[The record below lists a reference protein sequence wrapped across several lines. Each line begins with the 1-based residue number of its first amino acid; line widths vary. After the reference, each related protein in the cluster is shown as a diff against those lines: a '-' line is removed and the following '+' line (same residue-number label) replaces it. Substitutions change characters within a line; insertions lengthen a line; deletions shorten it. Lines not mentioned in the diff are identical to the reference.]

1 MSLNKGETGDSQVE
15 NNIEN
20 AEKPQRGKFMTLV
33 RKFWWVLVIMF
44 CCGVLIVTLPLV
56 LVGFPRIIQDKVNK
70 STLSI
75 DGISVTN
82 TKTNT
87 VQISINS
94 TVSSSNSIPA
104 VVDGFDAIMYL
115 EDKLPH
121 TPIMTLRMPETK
133 TGLAIVNVTQEINGT
148 ALQPFIDFNSW
159 YLWNSSLAVTIEG
172 ETLVHVKGL
181 KAAKV
186 SFKKTVTLVGI
197 NGFKG
202 LAVTKANVSLSTGE
216 NFHGYA
222 NIPNPSILTFEV
234 GNATFANYFEQEK
247 IACAPES
254 SSAPILLALRKK
266 PYCTDGVMPFDLM
279 GESVV
284 NHGQPLPYFA
294 DALALHAQSTSIGV
308 GEALFET
315 TGAKLYNCS
324 GEKRRKRK
332 EEEEEEEEEDIVDP
346 KDTLE
351 AECREAKECSAPKH
365 HYDDCVARVTAAED
379 NGGSKEDCVEE
390 FFHLAHCATA
400 CAAPKLWAQ
409 LK

>member
-15 NNIEN
+15 HNVDH
-20 AEKPQRGKFMTLV
+20 AEKPQRGKIATLI
-33 RKFWWVLVIMF
+33 RKFWWVL
-44 CCGVLIVTLPLV
+44 LIVFCIGALVIILPLV
-56 LVGFPRIIQDKVNK
+56 LVGFPRIIQDKVNQ

-121 TPIMTLRMPETK
+121 ATIMTLRMPQTK
-133 TGLAIVNVTQEINGT
+133 TGLALVNVTQEINGT

-186 SFKKTVTLVGI
+186 SFKKTVNLTGI

-202 LAVTKANVSLSTGE
+202 LKVTKANISLTPDSAGD
-216 NFHGYA
+216 NFHGFA
-222 NIPNPSILTFEV
+222 NIPNPSVLTFEV
-234 GNATFANYFEQEK
+234 GNATFANYLEQKKVGTLYIDDMYIRPGINNVSVRANITQE
-247 IACAPES
+247 
-254 SSAPILLALRKK
+254 PILLALHKK
-266 PYCTDGVMPFDLM
+266 PYCTNGVLPFDLM
-279 GESVV
+279 GTSVI
-284 NHGQPLPYFA
+284 NHGEPLPYFEE
-294 DALALHAQSTSIGV
+294 ALALHAQSTTIGV
-308 GEALFET
+308 GKALFES
-315 TGAKLYNCS
+315 TGAKFYNCT
-324 GEKRRKRK
+324 G
-332 EEEEEEEEEDIVDP
+332 
-346 KDTLE
+346 
-351 AECREAKECSAPKH
+351 
-365 HYDDCVARVTAAED
+365 AA
-379 NGGSKEDCVEE
+379 
-390 FFHLAHCATA
+390 
-400 CAAPKLWAQ
+400 
-409 LK
+409 

>member
-33 RKFWWVLVIMF
+33 RKFWWVLLIMF

-82 TKTNT
+82 SKTNT

-234 GNATFANYFEQEK
+234 GNATFANYFEQKK
-247 IACAPES
+247 IGTLYIDDMFIRPGINNVSVRAEIEQ
-254 SSAPILLALRKK
+254 APILLALRKK

-279 GESVV
+279 GESVI

-324 GEKRRKRK
+324 G
-332 EEEEEEEEEDIVDP
+332 
-346 KDTLE
+346 
-351 AECREAKECSAPKH
+351 
-365 HYDDCVARVTAAED
+365 AA
-379 NGGSKEDCVEE
+379 
-390 FFHLAHCATA
+390 
-400 CAAPKLWAQ
+400 
-409 LK
+409 